1 MNKYIVGSIIVITA
15 IILGVV
21 AAFGISK
28 TINNQSLTGNRWGF
42 MMPFS
47 SKMGN
52 YSGSFYPNMMG
63 GLYGTNGMMSGNNR
77 KISGERISID
87 EAIKQVT
94 VYISSMSASSNLKIA
109 EIMEFENNFY
119 VPIIEQ
125 DTGKAAFEVLVDPYT
140 GYVYPEYGPNMMW
153 NNKYSHMGN
162 RALTENKNTL
172 EQARSYAQKVID
184 VQIPS
189 AEVET
194 NGLNF
199 YGYYTFD
206 FKFNNLIAGMLS
218 VNGLNGQVWLHTWHG
233 QFITEKEIN

>member
-1 MNKYIVGSIIVITA
+1 MNKYLVGSIIVLAA
-15 IILGVV
+15 IILGVM
-21 AAFGISK
+21 AAFGISNSM
-28 TINNQSLTGNRWGF
+28 NNRAFPGNRWGS

-47 SKMGN
+47 SIMNN

-63 GLYGTNGMMSGNNR
+63 GLYGTNGMMSGNNQTL
-77 KISGERISID
+77 SGKRISID

-94 VYISSMSASSNLKIA
+94 VYISSMNTDSKLKIA

-125 DTGKAAFEVLVDPYT
+125 DTGKAAFEVLVDPFT

-162 RALTENKNTL
+162 RALGENSITL
-172 EQARSYAQKVID
+172 EQARSFAQKVVD
-184 VQIPS
+184 VQIPT
-189 AEVET
+189 AEVEV

-199 YGYYTFD
+199 YGYYTID
-206 FKFNNLIAGMLS
+206 FKFNNVIAGMLS
-218 VNGLNGQVWLHTWHG
+218 VNGFNGQVWLHTWHG